1 MPDLAGAIAAIRTR
15 LATAWTTTPIAYQNE
30 KPPSQ
35 PWPPVDGSG
44 LKRAWVYLEVIPN
57 STGLRAAGRPG
68 AQFFLTEGHI
78 LVHIF
83 VPPLDGVATAHGYAV
98 TIGEVFRSQAF
109 YRDEATST
117 EVRTWAPMFDGG
129 SQDAENG
136 NYFRVTMTV
145 PFEFYYR
152 G

>member
-1 MPDLAGAIAAIRTR
+1 MADLAGAIAALRT
-15 LATAWTTTPIAYQNE
+15 AFSTAWTTTPIAYPNE

-35 PWPPVDGSG
+35 SWPPVDGAG
-44 LKRAWVYLEVIPN
+44 LKRAWVYFEVVPN
-57 STGLRAAGRPG
+57 ATALRAAGMPG
-68 AQFFLTEGHI
+68 RQFWLTEGHV

-83 VPPLDGVATAHGYAV
+83 VPPLDGVATANGYAV
-98 TIGEVFRSQAF
+98 TIGEIFRAKSF
-109 YRDEATST
+109 YRDESAGA

-136 NYFRVTMTV
+136 NLFRVTVTV